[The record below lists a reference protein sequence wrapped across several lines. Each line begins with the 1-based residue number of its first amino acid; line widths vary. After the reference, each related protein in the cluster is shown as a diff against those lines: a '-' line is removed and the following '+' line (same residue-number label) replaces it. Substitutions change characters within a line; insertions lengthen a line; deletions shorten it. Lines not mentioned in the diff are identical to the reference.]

1 MLVAGSSYIK
11 VEKRTGRQAKPRVFV
26 EVSESGYLLFVGDE
40 PGAIMSESC
49 DVWDFYLVND
59 PALPAP
65 VLIPD
70 GWVER
75 AGGFFDPATDN
86 KKAPFTDG
94 N

>member
-26 EVSESGYLLFVGDE
+26 EVNESGYLLFVGDE
-40 PGAIMSESC
+40 PGAIMSESS
-49 DVWDFYLVND
+49 DVWEFYLAND

-65 VLIPD
+65 VPIPD

-75 AGGFFDPATDN
+75 AGGFCNPDADD
-86 KKAPFTDG
+86 KKPVH
-94 N
+94 